1 MMRSFVKKCCV
12 MGLGIG
18 ILTGMAIAQNRPNT
32 LTHKEAASGWKLLF
46 NGKNL
51 DGWEPLATLSPT
63 ATGDWSVQKGE
74 IVCPGTSAGWLA
86 NDHTFANFELKL
98 EFRGSEKV
106 NSGVF
111 LRSSKEGAPH
121 QTGYELQIW
130 DYEPTGYITGSLVGS
145 LKAAPTKILDDQ
157 WNDYDVTADGNHYL
171 VILNG
176 KTILDDHDSKHS
188 EGVIGFQC
196 QKGNKIEF
204 RDVRIRALGK

>member
-1 MMRSFVKKCCV
+1 MRSIAKKCCLI
-12 MGLGIG
+12 GFGIG
-18 ILTGMAIAQNRPNT
+18 ILAGVAIAQNRPNT
-32 LTHKEAASGWKLLF
+32 LTPKEATLGWQLLF

-51 DGWEPLATLSPT
+51 DGWEPFATLSPS
-63 ATGDWSVQKGE
+63 ATGDWSVQKGG
-74 IVCPGTSAGWLA
+74 IVCPGRSPGWLA
-86 NDHTFANFELKL
+86 SNNTFANFELKL

-121 QTGYELQIW
+121 KTGYELQIW

-145 LKAAPTKILDDQ
+145 IKAAPTKILDGQ
-157 WNDYDVTADGNHYL
+157 WNDYDVTADGDHYL

-204 RDVRIRALGK
+204 RDVRIRVLDK